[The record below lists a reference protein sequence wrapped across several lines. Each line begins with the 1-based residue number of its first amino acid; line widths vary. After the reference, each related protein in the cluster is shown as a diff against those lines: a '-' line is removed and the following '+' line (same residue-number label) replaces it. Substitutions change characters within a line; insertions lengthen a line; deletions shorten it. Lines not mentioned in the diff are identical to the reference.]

1 MNRDNSSIESPF
13 NFKKIGVFI
22 VNIVLFGVYYL
33 ILSFIFGIFLGL
45 FEAFCSIT
53 SDESN
58 SEKLISNISLFAFI
72 VTIVLTIFLRK
83 KIYIRVAK
91 KAQMQ
96 EPNIQS

>member
-33 ILSFIFGIFLGL
+33 ILSFIFGFFLGL
-45 FEAFCSIT
+45 FEAFGSIQV
-53 SDESN
+53 
-58 SEKLISNISLFAFI
+58 SEKLISNIALFAFI